1 MCPKVV
7 LADSLLL
14 ETMDIGIAFAEATLD
29 KLRGKI
35 SDTKEHGT
43 ENDKLPRFTTDSR
56 YGSWAELVPKFI
68 VSFVVCSCLYLIL
81 GSTVF
86 IHITYTFIFRLEFK
100 ITAHY

>member
-14 ETMDIGIAFAEATLD
+14 ETMDIGIVFAEATLD

-56 YGSWAELVPKFI
+56 
-68 VSFVVCSCLYLIL
+68 
-81 GSTVF
+81 
-86 IHITYTFIFRLEFK
+86 
-100 ITAHY
+100 